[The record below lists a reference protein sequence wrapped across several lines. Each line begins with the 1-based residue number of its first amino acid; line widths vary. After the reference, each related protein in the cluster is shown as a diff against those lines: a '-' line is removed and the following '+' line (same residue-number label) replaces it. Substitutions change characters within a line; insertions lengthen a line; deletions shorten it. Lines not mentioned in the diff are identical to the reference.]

1 MILIQRMHIAYWK
14 LHKDYPERHSAYF
27 PWVARHGHRLP
38 VPISVDQ
45 QRVLRDIT
53 HSTKSLACV
62 TSLLLIQQ
70 LECLSIVWQN
80 NPYHFRSSIMSN
92 SVFNSSPCL
101 VAPLPPPSR
110 NNQSFCGRGLGNNLR
125 SAQLRAMVLSAHGIT
140 ACAISSRD
148 VNEPPTA
155 SHIFLLYSSI

>member
-1 MILIQRMHIAYWK
+1 MHTENCTRITQKGTVHIFPGSQGMVTAYRCPSLWTSK
-14 LHKDYPERHSAYF
+14 GS
-27 PWVARHGHRLP
+27 
-38 VPISVDQ
+38 
-45 QRVLRDIT
+45 LRDIT

-70 LECLSIVWQN
+70 LDCLSIVWQN

-125 SAQLRAMVLSAHGIT
+125 SAQLRAIVLSAQGIT